1 MTGAGTD
8 HTKPSLSGGPAIILV
23 RPQLAVN
30 IGMCARAMANF
41 GLSDR
46 LVSRREGS
54 LLLAY
59 YATYLVLL
67 VGLTLAGGR

>member
-30 IGMCARAMANF
+30 AAVESNP
-41 GLSDR
+41 D
-46 LVSRREGS
+46 
-54 LLLAY
+54 
-59 YATYLVLL
+59 T
-67 VGLTLAGGR
+67 